1 MKPIRRA
8 AENLDLIP
16 TSSMAD
22 IAFLLVI
29 YFMITVTFAATKGL
43 DLALPPDETEIEVVP
58 EESVLVDVLADGSL
72 RVDGHPM
79 ALAGLLGYL
88 APKLERN
95 PKKPVIL
102 HPDPKASYGAMVA
115 VYDELRQGR
124 QKLGLS
130 EEIRIALPTE
140 REVAQFWR

>member
-1 MKPIRRA
+1 MKPFRRV

-29 YFMITVTFAATKGL
+29 YFMITVTFSVTKGL
-43 DLALPPDETEIEVVP
+43 DFALPETDDEVTVVP
-58 EESVLVDVLADGSL
+58 EESTLVEVLADGSL
-72 RVDGHPM
+72 RVDGRPM

-95 PKKPVIL
+95 PAKPVIL
-102 HPDPKASYGAMVA
+102 HTDPRAHYGAMIA

-124 QKLGLS
+124 QKLGLG
-130 EEIRIALPTE
+130 EEIRIAVPTE